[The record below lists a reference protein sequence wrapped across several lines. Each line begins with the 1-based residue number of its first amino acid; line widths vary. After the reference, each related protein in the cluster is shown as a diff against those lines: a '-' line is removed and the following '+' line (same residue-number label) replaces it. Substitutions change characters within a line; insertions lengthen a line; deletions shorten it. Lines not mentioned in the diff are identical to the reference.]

1 MVIGIILGI
10 IYGNT
15 AGLQAA
21 LLPGVNFGGKQF
33 LEAAVVIV
41 GFRMNFMDL
50 AGIGLPALMAVLLTV
65 PGVLLLAILL
75 GRLFRIQG
83 NLPLLLGVGTAI
95 CGSSAIAAISPV
107 LKASKTESAVS
118 ISAINI
124 LSAIGVLVFSWL
136 SYILP
141 LSDTAYG
148 IWSGLS
154 MQAVPTA
161 IAAAGARG
169 EIALEA
175 GTLVKMARV
184 AMLVPTSLV
193 ISMLLSRASAGT
205 NGGKRTAV
213 SMPLFIIL
221 FLLAGIISTLGFIPE
236 QGLGVLNWL
245 STTMLVVAMTAIGLS
260 VNFAALK
267 KTAGAALGKGAF
279 LFIILTVVSYFWC
292 LLLLNNN

>member
-1 MVIGIILGI
+1 MIGIILGI

-15 AGLQAA
+15 LGLQPV
-21 LLPGVNFGGKQF
+21 LMPGVNFGGKQF

-41 GFRMNFMDL
+41 GFRMNFTDL
-50 AGIGLPALMAVLLTV
+50 AGIGLPAMAAVLVTV
-65 PGVLLLAILL
+65 PGVLMLALLL
-75 GRLFRIQG
+75 GRIFRITG

-95 CGSSAIAAISPV
+95 CGSSAIAAVSPIV
-107 LKASKTESAVS
+107 RAKQEESAVS

-136 SYILP
+136 SYVLP
-141 LSDTAYG
+141 LDDIAYG

-169 EIALEA
+169 DLALES

-184 AMLVPTSLV
+184 AMLVPVSVL
-193 ISMLLSRASAGT
+193 ISIIASRPRPGQA
-205 NGGKRTAV
+205 KRARFAV
-213 SMPLFIIL
+213 SMPLFIVL
-221 FLLAGIISTLGFIPE
+221 FLVAGVVSTLGVVPPE
-236 QGLGVLNWL
+236 GLGFLVEL
-245 STTMLVVAMTAIGLS
+245 STVMLVVAMTAIGMS

-267 KTAGAALGKGAF
+267 RSAGTAMGKGAF
-279 LFIILTVVSYFWC
+279 LFIILTLVSYYWC
-292 LLLLNNN
+292 LLLLNSK